1 MFSRLRRMC
10 VHTSVA
16 GSLPL
21 VLSGCFLGF
30 FFPNSVSVEL
40 AEQSPLRG
48 SASGIHTIAIA
59 SPSAL
64 ETYVGLPDSSRG
76 KLDKVGMEIRER
88 LQQSGRFTV
97 VTPDQYRTALATSTA
112 AAARITNYNPDPFWK
127 DYVLRGA
134 RAVNADG
141 VLLLHGKWESG
152 VSLGEGSF
160 GRKEYKR
167 QLGMSL
173 LATGSG
179 KVVWYQ
185 EATAVI
191 REGIVLPQ
199 EEDIREPLVHFLVL
213 NFLQTVGQ

>member
-1 MFSRLRRMC
+1 M
-10 VHTSVA
+10 
-16 GSLPL
+16 
-21 VLSGCFLGF
+21 
-30 FFPNSVSVEL
+30 
-40 AEQSPLRG
+40 
-48 SASGIHTIAIA
+48 
-59 SPSAL
+59 
-64 ETYVGLPDSSRG
+64 GLTDSSRG
-76 KLDKVGMEIRER
+76 KLDKVGMELRER

-112 AAARITNYNPDPFWK
+112 AAVCITNYHPDPLWK
-127 DYVLRGA
+127 DHVLHGA

-179 KVVWYQ
+179 KLVWYQ
-185 EATAVI
+185 EATAII
-191 REGIVLPQ
+191 REGIALPQ
-199 EEDIREPLVHFLVL
+199 EEDIRKPLVHYLVL
-213 NFLQTVGQ
+213 NFLQTIGR

>member
-1 MFSRLRRMC
+1 MFSRLLRMC
-10 VHTSVA
+10 VRTSVA
-16 GSLPL
+16 GSFPL

-30 FFPNSVSVEL
+30 FFPNSVAVEL
-40 AEQSPLRG
+40 AEQSPLRE
-48 SASGIHTIAIA
+48 SAAGIHILAIA
-59 SPSAL
+59 LPSSL

-76 KLDKVGMEIRER
+76 KLDKVGIDIKER

-112 AAARITNYNPDPFWK
+112 AADRITNYSPDPLWK
-127 DYVLRGA
+127 DYLLKGA

-141 VLLLHGKWESG
+141 VLLLHGSWETG
-152 VSLGEGSF
+152 VSLGEGRF

-173 LATGSG
+173 LATSSG

-185 EATAVI
+185 EATAII
-191 REGIVLPQ
+191 REGIALPQ
-199 EEDIREPLVHFLVL
+199 EEDIRDPLVHYLVL
-213 NFLQTVGQ
+213 NFLQTIGR

>member
-1 MFSRLRRMC
+1 MFSRLLRLCRQG
-10 VHTSVA
+10 SLP

-40 AEQSPLRG
+40 AEQSPLRE
-48 SASGIHTIAIA
+48 SASGIHKLAIA

-97 VTPDQYRTALATSTA
+97 VTPDQYRTALAASTA
-112 AAARITNYNPDPFWK
+112 AAVRITNYHPDPLWK
-127 DYVLRGA
+127 DYVLHGA

-141 VLLLHGKWESG
+141 VLLFHGKWESG
-152 VSLGEGSF
+152 VSLGEASF
-160 GRKEYKR
+160 GRKKYKR
-167 QLGMSL
+167 QLGVSL

-191 REGIVLPQ
+191 REGIALPQ
-199 EEDIREPLVHFLVL
+199 EEDIREPLVHYLVL
-213 NFLQTVGQ
+213 NFLQTIGR